1 MHPLGSHLHALR
13 ALPPLRLP
21 HARDGGE
28 VRAGTLGHSSSS
40 CYSCNAWWTAAIAID
55 PSPTADA
62 ARLTMPLRTSPPA
75 VGRRTPWA
83 RSDCT
88 VALCEDGEDVVAC
101 ARRMGDVTLLVRPR
115 QPPVADGDQ
124 PATLER
130 RPQYAVQ
137 LGTAALRGVQPH
149 QIGQVLQPDPRL
161 CCERMGRRE

>member
-13 ALPPLRLP
+13 ALPLLRLP
-21 HARDGGE
+21 HARDRGE

-40 CYSCNAWWTAAIAID
+40 CYSCNDRWTAAITID

-62 ARLTMPLRTSPPA
+62 ARLTLPLRTSPSA

-101 ARRMGDVTLLVRPR
+101 ARRMGDVTLLVRPL
-115 QPPVADGDQ
+115 QPPGS
-124 PATLER
+124 LSSR
-130 RPQYAVQ
+130 RPGGA
-137 LGTAALRGVQPH
+137 R
-149 QIGQVLQPDPRL
+149 PRL
-161 CCERMGRRE
+161 APASSRALAARTNPSARA